1 VTVWQEILARAHPE
15 PREDG
20 PPGAADSAARPDL
33 DARRDQLQT
42 GSPLLSGVLLVGAAL
57 LAALAVDW
65 FLATRSYP
73 VAAAYGVSLLLAAH
87 YLPPRAVVLTTCLAL
102 VLSVVSNNLQHAP
115 AAAWLADNAGL
126 VGLGAL
132 ALLLARE
139 REVTQAARQTSEATQ
154 HRIELAYEAAR
165 ALAEATTLEAAGS
178 ALLAGI
184 GRHLA
189 WACGALWRLDETD
202 DRLVCVA
209 TWHRP
214 QEQLSTFEEHMRQTR
229 IERGL
234 GLPGR
239 VWGSGQPLWIPDVQ
253 REVDFP
259 RRAAAIDIGLHTAF
273 GFPIR
278 HAGEVLGVM
287 EFFDTRPRQSDGEL
301 LKLMDALGAQVGL
314 FLGRRQAEDQV
325 ATFLE
330 RERAARSEADAAVRV
345 RDQFLASASH
355 DLRGPLT
362 AIHGYASLAR
372 RRIETGDVERAP
384 AALASIQ
391 ASVKRLTGTLDEL
404 LDLAKLDAGQRLPLR
419 RAPTDL
425 VALVRRVAAEQE
437 IAVERCS
444 VQVHSDVAQLSGSC
458 DAARLERALA
468 NLVGNA
474 VKYSPPGRAE
484 VRVAVSRQRDA
495 RGEWAVVQVQDRGI
509 GIPAADLPHIFER
522 FHRATNVSD
531 RLPGTGLGLAGA
543 REVVEQHGGELRVQ
557 SREGHGSTFTVW
569 LPLTAVDATEPELTA

>member
-1 VTVWQEILARAHPE
+1 M
-15 PREDG
+15 
-20 PPGAADSAARPDL
+20 
-33 DARRDQLQT
+33 
-42 GSPLLSGVLLVGAAL
+42 LLVGAAL
-57 LAALAVDW
+57 LAALVVDW
-65 FLATRSYP
+65 VLATRSYP

-87 YLPPRAVVLTTCLAL
+87 YLSPRAVALTTCLAV

-126 VGLGAL
+126 AGLGVL

-139 REVTQAARQTSEATQ
+139 REVAQAARQSGEATQ
-154 HRIELAYEAAR
+154 RRVELAYEAAR
-165 ALAEATTLEAAGS
+165 GLAEATTLEAAGS

-214 QEQLSTFEEHMRQTR
+214 DEPLSTFEEHMRETR
-229 IERGL
+229 IERGT

-239 VWGSGQPLWIPDVQ
+239 VWQSGQPLWIPDVQ
-253 REVDFP
+253 READFP
-259 RRAAAIDIGLHTAF
+259 RRTAAIEAGLHTAF

-287 EFFDTRPRQSDGEL
+287 EFFDAKPSQPDDEL

-314 FLGRRQAEDQV
+314 FLGRRQAEDRV
-325 ATFLE
+325 ATLLG

-355 DLRGPLT
+355 DLRAPLT

-372 RRIETGDVERAP
+372 RRIETGDVERAEP
-384 AALASIQ
+384 ALTSIQ
-391 ASVKRLTGTLDEL
+391 ACVMRLNGTLEEL
-404 LDLAKLDAGQRLPLR
+404 LDLAKLDAGQGLSLR

-425 VALVRRVAAEQE
+425 VALVRRVAVEQE
-437 IAVERCS
+437 MAVRCS
-444 VQVHSDVAQLSGSC
+444 VQVHSDAIEVNGC
-458 DAARLERALA
+458 WDAARLERAVA

-474 VKYSPPGRAE
+474 VKYSPPDRAE
-484 VRVAVSRQRDA
+484 VRVAISRQQGA
-495 RGEWAVVQVQDRGI
+495 RGEWAVVQVQDQGI

-522 FHRATNVSD
+522 FRRGTNVSG

-543 REVVEQHGGELRVQ
+543 RDVVEQHGGELSVR
-557 SREGHGSTFTVW
+557 SEEGHGSSFTIR
-569 LPLTAVDATEPELTA
+569 LPLMAEEASDPELRTSSG